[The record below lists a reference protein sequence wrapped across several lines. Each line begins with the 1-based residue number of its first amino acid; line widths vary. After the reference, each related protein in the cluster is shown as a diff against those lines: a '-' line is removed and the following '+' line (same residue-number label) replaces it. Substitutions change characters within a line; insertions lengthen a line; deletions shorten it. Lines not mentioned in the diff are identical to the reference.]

1 LITALVADDEALHR
15 ELLCV
20 FLETMG
26 FSKVFQ
32 VRDPSLVVPTYVSIE
47 PRPAVVLLDH
57 PMGRFSGMELLR
69 DILAEDE
76 RARVIMMSQDGDA
89 RKPSLQSGALDFIE
103 KPYSIP
109 EVGRAINRA
118 MRPGVGS

>member
-1 LITALVADDEALHR
+1 MITALVADDETLHR

-26 FSKVFQ
+26 FSRVFQ
-32 VRDPSLVVPTYVSIE
+32 VGDPSQVVTTYVSIE

-69 DILAEDE
+69 DLLAEDE
-76 RARVIMMSQDGDA
+76 RARVIMLSPDGDA
-89 RKPSLQSGALDFIE
+89 RRPSMQSGAMDFIQ